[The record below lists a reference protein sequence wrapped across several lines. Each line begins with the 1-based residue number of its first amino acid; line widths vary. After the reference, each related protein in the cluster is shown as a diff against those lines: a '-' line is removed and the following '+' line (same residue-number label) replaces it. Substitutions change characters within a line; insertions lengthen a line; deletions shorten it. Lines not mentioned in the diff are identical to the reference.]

1 MGGAQRVGR
10 MSTVVGS
17 HWHSAQPPPP
27 CRDSPLRIESLAM
40 LERCPHSVNHGLSES
55 AIGLDGPHRPHGLWD
70 WGWASGCVRRL
81 FAASVKKLHKAEDS
95 LAVKS
100 PKASTASASE
110 KTCAGLVGNRFDSQ
124 SEKALA
130 LGPGR

>member
-1 MGGAQRVGR
+1 
-10 MSTVVGS
+10 MSLSVTVSGS
-17 HWHSAQPPPP
+17 VSL
-27 CRDSPLRIESLAM
+27 SLR
-40 LERCPHSVNHGLSES
+40 
-55 AIGLDGPHRPHGLWD
+55 
-70 WGWASGCVRRL
+70 
-81 FAASVKKLHKAEDS
+81 FKLHKAEDS

-110 KTCAGLVGNRFDSQ
+110 KTCVGLVGNRFDSQ